1 MSNNTMLAG
10 HVEVEDFVVFGGL
23 SGVHQFSRV
32 GAYSMVGGMS
42 RVTHDVPPFTIGA
55 GGPYRLVV

>member
-32 GAYSMVGGMS
+32 ELIRWLA
-42 RVTHDVPPFTIGA
+42 A
-55 GGPYRLVV
+55 